1 MATTQTKQ
9 KPKATKSKSSAKAA
23 QAPKNK
29 ALEIKVESGD
39 IINIDTPAL
48 VVNLFRGVKKPG
60 GATGAVDKALGGVIT
75 QLIEDGEI
83 KGSAGETTLIHTLGK
98 IKPARV
104 LVAGLGPQD
113 KFDVQVVR
121 RVSAEVVRF
130 LRRRGI
136 SRAVTIAHG
145 AGIGGLDPQQ
155 SGQAIAEGTH
165 LGLYKFG
172 TYLTKNGEATTE
184 FETLTVVELD
194 KTRAKDIEAG
204 VKLGCTVAKASI
216 VARDMVNEPANHMT
230 PSRMAEAAEKVAK
243 EQGLKIQVLENA
255 EIKKMGMGAFMGVA
269 QGTDEPA
276 KLIILRYDG
285 DPGNPENNLGLIGK
299 GITFDTGG
307 ISLKPPGGM
316 EAMKGD
322 MAGGASVIAAM
333 QIIGQTKP
341 KINVL
346 AVIAATENMPGPSA
360 QRPGDVVRAM
370 NGKTIEV
377 INTDAEGR
385 LVLADALCY
394 AREQGITRLVDVA
407 TLTGAMVTTLG
418 KACTGVMGNDDKL
431 VQQTIDAGKKTGEK
445 FWELPMFDEYKDL
458 IKSDIADMKN
468 SGGRQAGSISAA
480 MLLAEFVDGAAW
492 VHLDIAGTSTSDKAS
507 GYLAKG
513 ATGVPVRTLAQL
525 AMDLAAD
532 SGNQGAP
539 KKPKSKTKAK

>member
-1 MATTQTKQ
+1 MTTTA
-9 KPKATKSKSSAKAA
+9 KPKAAKA
-23 QAPKNK
+23 KKSTK
-29 ALEIKVESGD
+29 AVKSTGLKIDVQSAD
-39 IINIDTPAL
+39 IIGIDTPAL
-48 VVNLFRGVKKPG
+48 VVSLFRGVKKPG

-83 KGSAGETTLIHTLGK
+83 KGSTGETTLIHTLGK
-98 IKPARV
+98 IKPSRV
-104 LVAGLGPQD
+104 LVAGLGTQD

-130 LRRRGI
+130 LRRKGI
-136 SRAVTIAHG
+136 SSAATIAHG
-145 AGIGGLDPQQ
+145 ASIGGLDPQL
-155 SGQAIAEGTH
+155 SGQAIAEGAH

-172 TYLTKNGEATTE
+172 TYLTKNNDSTNE
-184 FETLTVVELD
+184 FEHLTVVELD
-194 KTRAKDIEAG
+194 KTRAKAIDAG
-204 VKLGCTVAKASI
+204 VKLGSTVAKASI
-216 VARDMVNEPANHMT
+216 TARNMVNEPANHMT
-230 PSRMAEAAEKVAK
+230 PSRMAEAAQKVASD
-243 EQGLKIQVLENA
+243 QGLKIEIMENA
-255 EIKKMGMGAFMGVA
+255 QMKKMGMGAFMGVA

-276 KLIILRYDG
+276 KLIVLRYDG
-285 DPGNPENNLGLIGK
+285 DPENPENNLGLIGK

-333 QIIGQTKP
+333 EIIGQTKP

-346 AVIAATENMPGPSA
+346 AVIAATENMPGASA

-418 KACTGVMGNDDKL
+418 KACTGVMGNDGQL

-458 IKSDIADMKN
+458 IKSDVADMKN

-480 MLLAEFVDGAAW
+480 LLLAEFVDGAAW
-492 VHLDIAGTSTSDKAS
+492 VHLDIAGTSTSDKAA
-507 GYLAKG
+507 GYLVKG

-525 AMDLAAD
+525 ATDLAE
-532 SGNQGAP
+532 SGAP
-539 KKPKSKTKAK
+539 KKSRGKTKAK

>member
-1 MATTQTKQ
+1 MTTTA
-9 KPKATKSKSSAKAA
+9 KPKAAKA
-23 QAPKNK
+23 KKSTK
-29 ALEIKVESGD
+29 AVKSTGLKIDVQSTD
-39 IINIDTPAL
+39 IIGIDTPAL

-83 KGSAGETTLIHTLGK
+83 KGSTGETTLIHTLGK
-98 IKPARV
+98 IKPSRV
-104 LVAGLGPQD
+104 LVAGLGTQD

-130 LRRRGI
+130 LRRKGI
-136 SRAVTIAHG
+136 SSAATIAHG
-145 AGIGGLDPQQ
+145 ASIGGLDPQL
-155 SGQAIAEGTH
+155 SGQAIAEGAH

-172 TYLTKNGEATTE
+172 TYLTKNSDSTNE
-184 FETLTVVELD
+184 FEHLIVVELD
-194 KTRAKDIEAG
+194 KTRAKAIDSG
-204 VKLGCTVAKASI
+204 VKLGSTVAKASI
-216 VARDMVNEPANHMT
+216 TARNMVNEPANHMT
-230 PSRMAEAAEKVAK
+230 PSRMAEAAQKVASD
-243 EQGLKIQVLENA
+243 QGLKIEIMENA
-255 EIKKMGMGAFMGVA
+255 QMKKMGMGAFMGVA

-276 KLIILRYDG
+276 KLIVLRYDG
-285 DPGNPENNLGLIGK
+285 DPESPENNLGLIGK

-333 QIIGQTKP
+333 EIIGQTKP

-346 AVIAATENMPGPSA
+346 AVIAATENMPGASA

-418 KACTGVMGNDDKL
+418 KACTGVMGNDGQL

-458 IKSDIADMKN
+458 IKSDVADMKN

-480 MLLAEFVDGAAW
+480 LLLAEFVDGAAW
-492 VHLDIAGTSTSDKAS
+492 VHLDIAGTSTSDKAA
-507 GYLAKG
+507 GYLVKG

-525 AMDLAAD
+525 ATDLAE
-532 SGNQGAP
+532 SGAP
-539 KKPKSKTKAK
+539 KKSRGKTKAK

>member
-1 MATTQTKQ
+1 MTTTA
-9 KPKATKSKSSAKAA
+9 KPKAAKA
-23 QAPKNK
+23 KKSTK
-29 ALEIKVESGD
+29 AVKSTGLKIDVQSAD
-39 IINIDTPAL
+39 IIGIDTPAL

-83 KGSAGETTLIHTLGK
+83 KGSTGETTLIHTLGK
-98 IKPARV
+98 IKPSRV

-113 KFDVQVVR
+113 KFDVQAVR

-130 LRRRGI
+130 LRRKGI
-136 SRAVTIAHG
+136 SSAATIAHG
-145 AGIGGLDPQQ
+145 ASIGGLDPQL
-155 SGQAIAEGTH
+155 SGQAIAEGAH

-172 TYLTKNGEATTE
+172 TYLTKNSDSTNE
-184 FETLTVVELD
+184 FEHLTVVELD
-194 KTRAKDIEAG
+194 ETRAKAIDAG
-204 VKLGCTVAKASI
+204 VKLGSTVAKASI
-216 VARDMVNEPANHMT
+216 TARNMVNEPANHMT
-230 PSRMAEAAEKVAK
+230 PSRMAEAAQKVASD
-243 EQGLKIQVLENA
+243 QGLKIEIMENA
-255 EIKKMGMGAFMGVA
+255 QMKKMGMGAFMGVA

-276 KLIILRYDG
+276 KLIVLRYDG
-285 DPGNPENNLGLIGK
+285 DPENPENNLGLIGK

-333 QIIGQTKP
+333 EIIGQTKP

-346 AVIAATENMPGPSA
+346 AVIAATENMPGASA

-418 KACTGVMGNDDKL
+418 KACTGVMGNDGQL

-458 IKSDIADMKN
+458 IKSDVADMKN

-480 MLLAEFVDGAAW
+480 LLLAEFVDGAAW
-492 VHLDIAGTSTSDKAS
+492 VHLDIAGTSTSDKAA
-507 GYLAKG
+507 GYLVKG

-525 AMDLAAD
+525 ATDLAE
-532 SGNQGAP
+532 SGAP
-539 KKPKSKTKAK
+539 KKSRGKTKAK

>member
-1 MATTQTKQ
+1 MAYQYITSETANHVTTITINRPEVKNALH
-9 KPKATKSKSSAKAA
+9 PPASGELG
-23 QAPKNK
+23 QAFD
-29 ALEIKVESGD
+29 A
-39 IINIDTPAL
+39 
-48 VVNLFRGVKKPG
+48 FRDDPEAWV
-60 GATGAVDKALGGVIT
+60 AILTGAGESAFSAGNDLKVAASGETFPDVKWSGGFGGITARTDLDKPVIAAVNGFALGGGFELALACDMIVAAENASFG
-75 QLIEDGEI
+75 LPEPRVGFVAA
-83 KGSAGETTLIHTLGK
+83 AGGMQRLPRMIPMKLALGMM
-98 IKPARV
+98 
-104 LVAGLGPQD
+104 L
-113 KFDVQVVR
+113 
-121 RVSAEVVRF
+121 
-130 LRRRGI
+130 
-136 SRAVTIAHG
+136 
-145 AGIGGLDPQQ
+145 
-155 SGQAIAEGTH
+155 
-165 LGLYKFG
+165 
-172 TYLTKNGEATTE
+172 
-184 FETLTVVELD
+184 
-194 KTRAKDIEAG
+194 RAKAIDAG
-204 VKLGCTVAKASI
+204 VKLGCTVARASI

-230 PSRMAEAAEKVAK
+230 PSRMAEAAQKVANDH
-243 EQGLKIQVLENA
+243 GLKIQVLDNPEM
-255 EIKKMGMGAFMGVA
+255 KKMGMGAFMGVA

-276 KLIILRYDG
+276 KLIVLRYEG

-307 ISLKPPGGM
+307 ISLKPPAGM

-333 QIIGQTKP
+333 QIIGQVKP

-346 AVIAATENMPGPSA
+346 AVIAATENMPGASA

-458 IKSDIADMKN
+458 IKSDVADMKN

-480 MLLAEFVDGAAW
+480 LLLAEFVDGAAW

-507 GYLAKG
+507 GYLVKG

-525 AMDLAAD
+525 AVDLAEE
-532 SGNQGAP
+532 GAP
-539 KKPKSKTKAK
+539 KKSRSKSKAK

>member
-1 MATTQTKQ
+1 MTTTA
-9 KPKATKSKSSAKAA
+9 KPKAAKA
-23 QAPKNK
+23 KKSTK
-29 ALEIKVESGD
+29 AVKSTGLKIDVQSAD
-39 IINIDTPAL
+39 IIGIDTPAL

-83 KGSAGETTLIHTLGK
+83 KGSTGETTLIHTLGK
-98 IKPARV
+98 IKPSRV
-104 LVAGLGPQD
+104 LVAGLGTQD

-130 LRRRGI
+130 LRRKGI
-136 SRAVTIAHG
+136 SSAAPIAHG
-145 AGIGGLDPQQ
+145 AGIGGLDPQL
-155 SGQAIAEGTH
+155 SGQAIAEGAH

-172 TYLTKNGEATTE
+172 TYLTKNSDSTNE
-184 FETLTVVELD
+184 FEHLTVVESD
-194 KTRAKDIEAG
+194 KTRAKAIDAG
-204 VKLGCTVAKASI
+204 IQLGSTVAKASI
-216 VARDMVNEPANHMT
+216 TARNMVNEPANHMT
-230 PSRMAEAAEKVAK
+230 PSRMAEAAQKVASD
-243 EQGLKIQVLENA
+243 QGLKIEIMENA
-255 EIKKMGMGAFMGVA
+255 QMKNMGMGAFMGVA

-276 KLIILRYDG
+276 KLIVLRYDG
-285 DPGNPENNLGLIGK
+285 DPESPENNLGLIGK

-333 QIIGQTKP
+333 EIIGQTKP

-346 AVIAATENMPGPSA
+346 AVIAATENMPGASA

-418 KACTGVMGNDDKL
+418 KACTGVMGNDGQL

-458 IKSDIADMKN
+458 IKSDVADMKN

-480 MLLAEFVDGAAW
+480 LLLAEFVDGAAW
-492 VHLDIAGTSTSDKAS
+492 VHLDIAGTSTSDKAA
-507 GYLAKG
+507 GYLVKG

-525 AMDLAAD
+525 ATDLAE
-532 SGNQGAP
+532 SGAP
-539 KKPKSKTKAK
+539 KKSRGKTKAK